1 MKALSGLVLAA
12 LLVGCA
18 PGAKSL
24 YGKYHI
30 KITPE
35 MEKEFQA
42 FDQRL
47 AKERERNP
55 DLAAD
60 AEKSHPRR
68 VARDQN
74 IEIFADNTYRYW
86 GLNNGIET
94 VVVGTVIVSGDK
106 VTLTPSSESGML
118 PNGMPVVPLT
128 YTHDLEAGTL
138 TLEGDASLVW
148 TK

>member
-1 MKALSGLVLAA
+1 MKAFAAFVMTA
-12 LLVGCA
+12 LLLGCA
-18 PGAKSL
+18 PGTKSL

-30 KITPE
+30 KITSE

-42 FDQRL
+42 YDQRL

-55 DLAAD
+55 DLAAE

-68 VARDQN
+68 VARDQS
-74 IEIFADNTYRYW
+74 IEIFPDNTYRYW

-94 VVVGTVIVSGDK
+94 IVEGTVTVNGDK
-106 VTLTPSSESGML
+106 VTLTPSTESGML

-138 TLEGDASLVW
+138 SLEGDSSLIW